1 MQTLLAYCTLVHM
14 ARTSPH
20 STTSV
25 LTPIQGKVLD
35 VFLQCAAD
43 GKPPPTYAELSQT
56 FGWRSRN
63 AAKGHVL
70 ALKRKG
76 ALLAALEG
84 LARGITIPSPVV
96 HRTPLIERVGQRRV
110 GLIPIPPYLVP
121 ESGILFAF
129 NQPDDRLAR
138 EGVLAGDLVLVGHQD
153 VPVEP
158 RLTVVTENGRPVAV
172 SPSRTRRRGT
182 RGVVVAI
189 TRSHAAR
196 AMRAMNDILEA
207 DSRK

>member
-1 MQTLLAYCTLVHM
+1 MQALLPYCTLVHM
-14 ARTSPH
+14 ATTSAR
-20 STTSV
+20 STTLG
-25 LTPIQGKVLD
+25 LTPIQGKVLE
-35 VFLQCAAD
+35 VFKQRAAD
-43 GKPPPTYAELSQT
+43 GKPPPTYAELSRT

-63 AAKGHVL
+63 AAKGHVV

-76 ALLAALEG
+76 ALRAALEG
-84 LARGITIPSPVV
+84 LARGIALPSPVV
-96 HRTPLIERVGQRRV
+96 HRTPLVERVGQRPV
-110 GLIPIPPYLVP
+110 DLIPIPPYLVP
-121 ESGILFAF
+121 ESGVLFAF

-138 EGVLAGDLVLVGHQD
+138 EGVLAGDLVMVGNRN

-172 SPSRTRRRGT
+172 SPSRTRHRQT

-196 AMRAMNDILEA
+196 ALRAMSDILEA
-207 DSRK
+207 DSVK